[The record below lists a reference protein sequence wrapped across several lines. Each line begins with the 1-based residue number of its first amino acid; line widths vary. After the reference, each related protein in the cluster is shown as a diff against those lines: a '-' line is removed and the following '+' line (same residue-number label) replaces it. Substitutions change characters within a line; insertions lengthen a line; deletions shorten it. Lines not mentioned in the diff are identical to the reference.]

1 MAFELFYKTK
11 TQDLEN
17 QSLARKRF
25 MEKYE
30 IVLET
35 SYWSFGCGHPQVT
48 IFVHIDVFLGI
59 STRRR
64 YVKLCALTNG

>member
-30 IVLET
+30 IV
-35 SYWSFGCGHPQVT
+35 
-48 IFVHIDVFLGI
+48 
-59 STRRR
+59 
-64 YVKLCALTNG
+64 

>member
-30 IVLET
+30 IVLEP
-35 SYWSFGCGHPQVT
+35 SYWPFGCGYPQVT
-48 IFVHIDVFLGI
+48 IFVHIDVFINPSGVVI
-59 STRRR
+59 NWNFS
-64 YVKLCALTNG
+64 AFA